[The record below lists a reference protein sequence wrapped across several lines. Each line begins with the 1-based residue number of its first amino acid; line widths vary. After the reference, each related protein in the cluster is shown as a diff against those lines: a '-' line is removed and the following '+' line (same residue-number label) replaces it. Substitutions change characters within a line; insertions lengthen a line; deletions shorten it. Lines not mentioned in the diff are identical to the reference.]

1 MEQRRIGTGTGVEVS
16 TLCLGALPF
25 GSLVDEETS
34 MAILD
39 RFVEAGGTFIDTSDN
54 YVCWVEGFEGSES
67 ESLLGRWMQR
77 RGNRDQLVLATKVGA
92 LPRRFNDW
100 TELEGLSAG
109 VIQRQAR
116 QSLSRLRTDHVDLY
130 YAHVEDRS
138 VPLEETMGA
147 FAGLVADGTV
157 RVLGCSNHA
166 TWRVERSRAV
176 ARAHGWPGYQVIQQR
191 HTYARPRPG
200 ATFGVQ
206 RHVDDELL
214 DYVRNEPDLTLLGYS
229 TLMFGAYSR
238 ADKAIPVQ
246 YDYEGTAK
254 RIRVLHEVARDIGAT
269 PNQVVLAWLLGGDP
283 PVIPILGVSS
293 VAQLDE
299 CLGAADIK
307 LDDDIRARLDAAGDD

>member
-1 MEQRRIGTGTGVEVS
+1 MEQRRIGDGTGPDVS

-39 RFVEAGGTFIDTSDN
+39 RFVDAGGTFIDTADN
-54 YVCWVEGFEGSES
+54 YVSWVEGFDGSES

-77 RGNRDQLVLATKVGA
+77 RGNRDQIVFATKVGG

-100 TELEGLSAG
+100 TDLEGLSAE
-109 VIQRQAR
+109 VIGRQAR
-116 QSLSRLRTDHVDLY
+116 QSLARLRTDRIDLY

-138 VPLEETMGA
+138 VPLEETVGA

-166 TWRVERSRAV
+166 TWRIERSRAV
-176 ARAHGWPGYQVIQQR
+176 ARSHGWPGYQVIQQR

-214 DYVRNEPDLTLLGYS
+214 DYVRHEPDLTLLGYS
-229 TLMFGAYSR
+229 TLLFGAYGR
-238 ADKAIPVQ
+238 ADKAIPEQ
-246 YDYEGTAK
+246 YDHPETSE
-254 RIRVLHEVARDIGAT
+254 RIRVLHEVAREIGAT

-283 PVIPILGVSS
+283 PVIPVLGVST

-299 CLGAADIK
+299 CLGAVDVK
-307 LDDDIRARLDAAGDD
+307 LDEEIRDRLDTA